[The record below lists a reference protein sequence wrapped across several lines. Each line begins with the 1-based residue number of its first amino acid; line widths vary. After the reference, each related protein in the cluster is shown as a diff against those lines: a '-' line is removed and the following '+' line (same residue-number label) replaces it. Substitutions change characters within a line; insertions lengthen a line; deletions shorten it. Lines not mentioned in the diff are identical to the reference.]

1 MAVNRKVTVVM
12 GVLVIVLLGFVS
24 YGRLPVDLLPNMSF
38 PGAAVITTY
47 PGAAPQEVESLVT
60 QPIEEALGR
69 VTNVRQISSVS
80 KEETSMVIV
89 EFEWGTDMDFATLD
103 MREKVD
109 LIKRYLPSDVSAP
122 MVVKFDPSMMPIM
135 MVSLTGDQGPVGLLQ
150 VAEDTAKPQLERV
163 EGVASVGVIGGQTQE
178 VRISVDQSKL
188 LVNGISWTQVSGAL
202 RGLNINLP
210 GGRVTEN
217 GLDYL
222 LRSMGQASN
231 LDELRNLVV
240 GFKTAAPSA
249 PLLPP
254 GVTLPPGVSLPSGT
268 TGATGGGAPRPVR
281 LSDVADVTLTTGD
294 VRTLSRLNSSDSVVL
309 VIQKAATA
317 NTVQVARRV
326 EEQLDKLKADL
337 PGGTS
342 TVVTMNQA
350 DFISAAIKTVT
361 DNAWQGALL
370 AVAILF
376 LFLRN
381 MRSVIIIGLAIPISV
396 IGTFV
401 LMYFDH
407 LSLNLMTLGGLA
419 LGIGMLVDN
428 SIVVLE
434 NIFRRMQEGEKAL
447 EAAIN
452 GGRQVAMAITAS
464 TLTTVVVFLP
474 VVFVGGMSGMLFKE
488 LSLTV
493 TFSLLTSL
501 AVALTFVPMAAATLF
516 RPTDKV
522 AAKRDGWL
530 ITGYRGALDW
540 VLRHR
545 VAVVLVVLAA
555 FGLSSSWIRQI
566 GGEFIPK
573 MDRGE
578 FAINITMP
586 SGTTLEQTD
595 QAVKKVEEIAS
606 AIPEKRWVTATI
618 GASSGGSMISGGLA
632 GGTPDVASI
641 SVKLVR
647 QAERKRSTAQVI
659 TDLRQKFNFTPL
671 AGATVAIEQTDP
683 FFGAGGFLQPVEVIV
698 KGDDLNVLKDLTSQM
713 ATMISGVRGLT
724 NVDTSFRQ
732 GRPEVL
738 ITYDRDKLAAQGQSA
753 LLLGTMVRSAIQG
766 ERVAT
771 YRLGDQDVDVVLR
784 LRPEDRDSVEAVG
797 NLLFP
802 STTGRP
808 FKLKDVAG
816 LTRGTGPDDI
826 RRQAS
831 QREAT
836 ISAGLSGRDLSSAIA
851 DVKEAIKQVP
861 LPAGYSVEYSGEYS
875 EMGEAFSGL
884 GLAMVLAIILVYM
897 VMASQFESLL
907 HPFTV
912 MFTMPMAV
920 IGVAAALFFG
930 HLTFSIPA
938 IIAAI
943 VLAGVVVNNAIVM
956 IDFINQLRAE
966 GKDRDEAIVE
976 GAAARLRPI
985 LMTALTTILALIP
998 MAFVSGEGTELT
1010 RPLSMVIMGG
1020 LTTSTFLTLF
1030 IIPVVYLFFD
1040 NLAEF
1045 ARRIRKPHVATPPHQ
1060 NA

>member
-1 MAVNRKVTVVM
+1 MDWVRMAVNRKVTVVM

-60 QPIEEALGR
+60 QPVEEALGR
-69 VTNVRQISSVS
+69 VTNVRRISSVS

-89 EFEWGTDMDFATLD
+89 EFEWGTDMDFATLN

-150 VAEDTAKPQLERV
+150 VAEDTAKPRLERV

-249 PLLPP
+249 
-254 GVTLPPGVSLPSGT
+254 
-268 TGATGGGAPRPVR
+268 GATGGGARRPVR

-294 VRTLSRLNSSDSVVL
+294 VRTLSRLNGSDSVVL

-350 DFISAAIKTVT
+350 DFISVAIKTVT

-376 LFLRN
+376 LFLWN
-381 MRSVIIIGLAIPISV
+381 IRSVIIIGLAIPISV

-447 EAAIN
+447 EAALN

-464 TLTTVVVFLP
+464 TLTTVVVFMP

-501 AVALTFVPMAAATLF
+501 VVALTFVPMAAATLF

-578 FAINITMP
+578 FTINITMP

-632 GGTPDVASI
+632 GGTPDVAEVSF
-641 SVKLVR
+641 KLVR

-713 ATMISGVRGLT
+713 AMMISGVRGLT

-738 ITYDRDKLAAQGQSA
+738 ITYDRYKLAVQGQSA

-851 DVKEAIKQVP
+851 DVKEAIQQVP

-956 IDFINQLRAE
+956 IDFINQLRAK
-966 GKDRDEAIVE
+966 GKDRDEAVVE

-1045 ARRIRKPHVATPPHQ
+1045 ARRIRKPRVATPPHE